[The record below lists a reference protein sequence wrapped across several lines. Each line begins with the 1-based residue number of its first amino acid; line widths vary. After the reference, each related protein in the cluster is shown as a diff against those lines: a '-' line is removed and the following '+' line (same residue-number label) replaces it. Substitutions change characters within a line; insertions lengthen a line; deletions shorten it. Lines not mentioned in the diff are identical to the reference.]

1 MNLILV
7 GPPGVG
13 KGSQAK
19 RLSNILNVPHIST
32 GDMFRKHFAEL
43 TPLGKKAKEFID
55 NGLLVPDDVTNQMV
69 VERLCESDSQNGFI
83 LDGYPRN
90 LAQADFLNKL
100 LEEKNVSIDYV
111 IDIECENEVLVKRL
125 TGRRVCTNCGA
136 VYHIDNN
143 PPKVEGI
150 CDVCGSPLVHRK
162 DDEEGTVRKRLEI
175 YHEETFPLINYYTNK
190 KLLLEIN
197 GNQTIEAVTEDIL
210 KGLGKND

>member
-43 TPLGKKAKEFID
+43 TPLGKKAKEFVD
-55 NGLLVPDDVTNQMV
+55 KGLLVPDDVTNQMV
-69 VERLCESDSQNGFI
+69 VERLCENDCQNGFI

>member
-1 MNLILV
+1 
-7 GPPGVG
+7 
-13 KGSQAK
+13 
-19 RLSNILNVPHIST
+19 
-32 GDMFRKHFAEL
+32 MFRKHFAEL

-100 LEEKNVSIDYV
+100 LEEKNVSIDFV

>member
-90 LAQADFLNKL
+90 LAQADFLDKL
-100 LEEKNVSIDYV
+100 LEEKNVSIDFV

>member
-43 TPLGKKAKEFID
+43 TPLGKKAKEFVD
-55 NGLLVPDDVTNQMV
+55 KGLLVPDDVTNQMV
-69 VERLCESDSQNGFI
+69 VERLCENDCQNGFI

-90 LAQADFLNKL
+90 LAQADFLDKL
-100 LEEKNVSIDYV
+100 LEEKNVSIDFV